1 MIKAYNRRVIM
12 AGVKKELLF
21 DKTVIAKY
29 VCNQIEPLI
38 SNSIS
43 GLIIITGLKGT
54 GKTAVLTELYS
65 RYGYLNDYDVEKREC
80 TGVTSELRMMKIA
93 SILRDAPGKSKRLFL
108 LDDVQNIRNIRGL
121 NFSECPNVLF
131 IVTADE
137 FTASALEMNG
147 NSVIQVFDI
156 TQLSYP
162 LFKQAYRGEATIDT
176 YIENMGSICCAVD
189 STDYLAKGMDLF
201 LYNRQ
206 NLKMHNYEFM
216 RDISNLISHE
226 FVYMFNSLTEGID
239 LKSQRKY
246 TALKRRYM
254 CEVNEGNTDFAVTHD
269 LFREVSLYVEVGALV
284 PLFGSQ
290 VCRFLVTEK
299 SDVVTDGYAQLTQE
313 VNRVIYERLYK
324 LLVLFEL
331 YRKFGILS
339 VYKKD
344 TEFDVIIDKRY
355 AVTVKERSYTI
366 RDVEPIEGELRVIV
380 VYGGETTVEKGV
392 QYINYVDYFE
402 DCSRFFN
409 K

>member
-1 MIKAYNRRVIM
+1 MINK
-12 AGVKKELLF
+12 
-21 DKTVIAKY
+21 
-29 VCNQIEPLI
+29 
-38 SNSIS
+38 SNS

-65 RYGYLNDYDVEKREC
+65 RYGYLNDYDVEKRVC
-80 TGVTSELRMMKIA
+80 TGSVSELRIMKLA

-131 IVTADE
+131 IVTSDE

-147 NSVIQVFDI
+147 NSVLQVFDI

-162 LFKQAYRGEATIDT
+162 LFKRAYNGDVTIDT

-189 STDYLAKGMDLF
+189 STDYLAKGMEIFLF
-201 LYNRQ
+201 NRQ
-206 NLKMHNYEFM
+206 NLKKHNYEFM
-216 RDISNLISHE
+216 HDIPNLISHE
-226 FVYMFNSLTEGID
+226 FVSMFNSLVDGVD

-254 CEVNEGNTDFAVTHD
+254 CDINENNTDFAVTHD
-269 LFREVSLYVEVGALV
+269 IFREVSLYVEVGDLV

-290 VCRFLVTEK
+290 VCKFLVTEK
-299 SDVVTDGYAQLTQE
+299 SYGVSEEYVQLTRGL
-313 VNRVIYERLYK
+313 NSVIYERLYR

-331 YRKFGILS
+331 YRKFGILT

-355 AVTVKERSYTI
+355 AVLVKERGYTI
-366 RDVEPIEGELRVIV
+366 RDVEPIEGDIHIVV